1 MSDASR
7 LVVFR
12 YLHERSATSCPGRLG
27 FAAAALLAA
36 VGVVPL
42 AWVRP
47 ATAQQP
53 AHADMDSG
61 TRPYRPTDAHVAPS
75 ADWYAASTDQET
87 ASSGGSGEDAIYRA
101 ASGSSNL
108 GSEAPE
114 SPQPNVQVGEPYEVG
129 SDLNLKAT
137 WRNGLEIESAQKD
150 FRIHIGG
157 RTQFDTIWLD
167 ASAGA
172 LDGAGGVGE
181 GDSFNFRRARFRIDG
196 TFWEL
201 CEFAA
206 EYDFVN
212 SVNDNVGLQPASEL
226 LGNVTNITA
235 PTDLWWD
242 VKEVPLVGHIRVGQF
257 KEPIGLEHNNSSRFL
272 DFLERS
278 FNQDAFTGPF
288 NNGFTPGIMAWNM
301 REDKRF
307 TYAVGLFKNVNNVF
321 GFGVG
326 DGEYA
331 LTARLTGLPVY
342 DEPSNGRFLV
352 HVGGAV
358 SYRALDDHRIRI
370 RSRASLRNGPGVLN
384 PVLVDTGFFTGDSQ
398 TLLVPELAVVWGPL
412 HLQAEY
418 AASLVDSAQNASGAP
433 LGTAFAHGYYVQ
445 ALWFLTGEHRAYDYE
460 RGAFAR
466 VVPYENAFF
475 VRRRTGPAFGRG
487 AWQLGVRYAQLDL
500 RDPGLDGGVVEDVTI
515 GVNWFWNPN
524 LKIQANYVYTSR
536 VGPGGDGGDINGF
549 GMRLAH
555 DF

>member
-1 MSDASR
+1 MDMFTWWYGGARLCLRPLQLTPARGADIRRAS
-7 LVVFR
+7 
-12 YLHERSATSCPGRLG
+12 
-27 FAAAALLAA
+27 LLALA
-36 VGVVPL
+36 GMLALGTPVLGQVRDGQAWPPERTGVVPGPIEEE
-42 AWVRP
+42 R
-47 ATAQQP
+47 ATGWYE
-53 AHADMDSG
+53 SG
-61 TRPYRPTDAHVAPS
+61 DDPYAVPVSGQGAGPGGPRGSSD
-75 ADWYAASTDQET
+75 DRYAASAQAAGPAQSS
-87 ASSGGSGEDAIYRA
+87 AS
-101 ASGSSNL
+101 
-108 GSEAPE
+108 
-114 SPQPNVQVGEPYEVG
+114 EPHEVG
-129 SDLNLKAT
+129 SDLNLKAS
-137 WRNGLEIESAQKD
+137 WRNGLEIESAHKD
-150 FRIHIGG
+150 FRIHVGG
-157 RTQFDTIWLD
+157 RTQFDAIWLD

-172 LDGAGGVGE
+172 LDGAGGAGE
-181 GDSFNFRRARFRIDG
+181 GDSLNFRRARFRIDG

-212 SVNDNVGLQPASEL
+212 SVNDNVGLQPPSET
-226 LGNVTNITA
+226 LGNVIHVTS

-242 VKEVPLVGHIRVGQF
+242 VKEVPVVGHIRVGQF
-257 KEPIGLEHNNSSRFL
+257 KEPLGLEHNNSSRFL

-288 NNGFTPGIMAWNM
+288 NNGFSPGIMVWNM
-301 REDKRF
+301 RQDKRF
-307 TYAVGLFKNVNNVF
+307 TYAVGIFKTTNNVF

-331 LTARLTGLPVY
+331 VTARLTGLPIY

-370 RSRASLRNGPGVLN
+370 RSRASLRNGPGILN

-418 AASLVDSAQNASGAP
+418 AASLVDNARHGAGAP

-445 ALWFLTGEHRAYDYE
+445 AMWFLTGEHRAYDYE
-460 RGAFAR
+460 RAAFTR
-466 VVPYENAFF
+466 VVPYENAYV
-475 VRRRTGPAFGRG
+475 VRRKTGPAFGRG

-524 LKIQANYVYTSR
+524 LKIQANYVFASR
-536 VGPGGDGGDINGF
+536 VAPGGGGGDINGF